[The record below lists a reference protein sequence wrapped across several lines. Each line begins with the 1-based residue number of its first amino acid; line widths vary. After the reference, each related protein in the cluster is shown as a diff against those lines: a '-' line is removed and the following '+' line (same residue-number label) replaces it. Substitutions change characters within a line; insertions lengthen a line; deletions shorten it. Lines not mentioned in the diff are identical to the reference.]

1 VLDLLTDIRPERDPI
16 LVLDFLHHFYN
27 PDIPIPVRQR
37 ILEQCCKRLES
48 LSLSRMLVVFV
59 QALETEEYRNFFPLI
74 AETADEILQTAEE
87 PGEETLQPALF

>member
-1 VLDLLTDIRPERDPI
+1 
-16 LVLDFLHHFYN
+16 
-27 PDIPIPVRQR
+27 
-37 ILEQCCKRLES
+37 
-48 LSLSRMLVVFV
+48 MLVVFV